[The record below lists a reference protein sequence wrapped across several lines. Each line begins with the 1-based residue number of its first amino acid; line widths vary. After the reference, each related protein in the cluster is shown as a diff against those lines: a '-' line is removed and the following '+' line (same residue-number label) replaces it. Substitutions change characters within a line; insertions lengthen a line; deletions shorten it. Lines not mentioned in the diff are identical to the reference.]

1 MPDLNFCI
9 NSCTFTSGSGG
20 LFVRKW
26 ENLRF
31 RVGVNRVSRVR
42 AGISVRVRDICRYFA
57 AYRPLH

>member
-1 MPDLNFCI
+1 M
-9 NSCTFTSGSGG
+9 
-20 LFVRKW
+20 RKW